1 MDKEKIINIFLIVVI
16 LGAVFGGRY
25 YYLQSTKA
33 NSSIENVQKKVEQ
46 IYEDI
51 SELEFN
57 TNNLHTL
64 QLSAEK
70 SRLERQL
77 KQLKKQLDNI

>member
-1 MDKEKIINIFLIVVI
+1 MDKEKIINFFLIVVI
-16 LGAVFGGRY
+16 LSAAFGGRY

-33 NSSIENVQKKVEQ
+33 DSSIENVQKKVGQ
-46 IYEDI
+46 IYDDI
-51 SELEFN
+51 SELEFK
-57 TNNLHTL
+57 TNDLHTL

-77 KQLKKQLDNI
+77 KKLKKQLDSI

>member
-1 MDKEKIINIFLIVVI
+1 MDKEKIINILLILVI
-16 LGAVFGGRY
+16 LGAAFGGRY

-51 SELEFN
+51 SELEFK